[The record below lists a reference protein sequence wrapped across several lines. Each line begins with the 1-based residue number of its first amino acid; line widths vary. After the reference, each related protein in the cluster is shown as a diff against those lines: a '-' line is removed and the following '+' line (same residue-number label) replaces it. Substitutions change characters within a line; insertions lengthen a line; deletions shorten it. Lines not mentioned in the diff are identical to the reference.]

1 MRKTRVTYR
10 GGLVGAN
17 SRLVM
22 AAKQSMVMPFSVDEA
37 TAYLAF
43 LADRKS
49 SIQILR
55 KRLESVVLA
64 DFPKAEMV
72 YDRPDSFDAIAAM
85 VVVLKAA
92 SKGDRLEYTPEMA
105 SALLEY
111 VEELKG
117 QENGLYDM
125 LKEVR

>member
-1 MRKTRVTYR
+1 MRKTKVTYK

-72 YDRPDSFDAIAAM
+72 YERPESFDAIAAM
-85 VVVLKAA
+85 VIVLKAA
-92 SKGDRLEYTPEMA
+92 SKGDRLPYTPEMA
-105 SALLEY
+105 SALLGY

-125 LKEVR
+125 LVEAR